1 MPDASNETP
10 PIAVN
15 ATPANDQITSAV
27 RTVVL
32 LISVMTA
39 LAGLASKHDLAGFIA
54 YVQSAP
60 FITAAG
66 LVMGSVTFAWGQLKT
81 RRRAKQLATIA
92 ADPRVPD
99 SVAVVTK

>member
-1 MPDASNETP
+1 MPANDNLNA

-15 ATPANDQITSAV
+15 ATPANDQISAAV

-32 LISVMTA
+32 LISVVTA

-66 LVMGSVTFAWGQLKT
+66 LVMGAGTFAWGQWKT
-81 RRRAKQLATIA
+81 RHRAKQLATIA

-99 SVAVVTK
+99 SVAVTK